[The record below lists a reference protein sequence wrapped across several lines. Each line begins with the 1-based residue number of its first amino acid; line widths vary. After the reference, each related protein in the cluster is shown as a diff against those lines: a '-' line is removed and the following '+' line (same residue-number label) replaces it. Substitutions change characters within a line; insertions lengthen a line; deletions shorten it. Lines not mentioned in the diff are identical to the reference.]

1 MDQIVDILLK
11 LAVPFGVAV
20 IFIVAKKACR
30 LVAKKLEVELSEQE
44 WYLVDS
50 IIENAVRATEMTN
63 KDKTM
68 TSEEKED
75 LALSKIKLDLIGKDI
90 PEESLRSKIKA
101 KVNMLNGYLFK
112 KD

>member
-63 KDKTM
+63 KDKTLS
-68 TSEEKED
+68 SEEKED
-75 LALSKIKLDLIGKDI
+75 LALSKVKRELNGSGKDI
-90 PEESLRSKIKA
+90 PDASLRDRIKA
-101 KVNMLNGYLFK
+101 KVSSIFK
-112 KD
+112 RD